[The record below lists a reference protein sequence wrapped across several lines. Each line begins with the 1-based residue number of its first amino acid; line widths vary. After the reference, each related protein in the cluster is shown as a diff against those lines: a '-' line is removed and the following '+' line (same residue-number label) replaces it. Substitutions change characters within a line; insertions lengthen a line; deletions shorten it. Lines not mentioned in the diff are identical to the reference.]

1 MLVIPGIHGKVCDS
15 NINTNL
21 THLTSVHSVE
31 VENTNIPSQAENS
44 DQAGTSSPDLAFQ
57 PTPLQDLCYKVT
69 GCAITVLNTIGPG
82 LDSKIYEN
90 CMMIELAKQGLRFE
104 YQRKVDVVY
113 SGKKVGVVTLGVIV
127 NDILLV
133 DCRSA
138 AFFNETDFSEN
149 ISYLKL
155 TQIPMVLML
164 NFKFGKLQ
172 WKKIAYDPNR

>member
-1 MLVIPGIHGKVCDS
+1 MDMEHS
-15 NINTNL
+15 NSESDVALENAL
-21 THLTSVHSVE
+21 TH
-31 VENTNIPSQAENS
+31 
-44 DQAGTSSPDLAFQ
+44 Q

-69 GCAITVLNTIGPG
+69 GCAITVLNTVGPG
-82 LDSKIYEN
+82 LDPKIYEN
-90 CMMIELAKQGLRFE
+90 CMMIELAKQGLTFE

-113 SGKKVGVVTLGVIV
+113 SGQKVGVVTIGLIV
-127 NDILLV
+127 NDMLLV

-155 TQIPMVLML
+155 SQLQMVLML